1 MITRSFYYNKNMKHT
16 KNNHFVPQ
24 GYLKK
29 FFDENHCIYKCD
41 LENSSKIY
49 EVTDIKKECCKR
61 NLYTVKNKITYNE
74 IEYFCQIAG
83 FNDEVEI
90 NFCKRICDYINGD
103 YSNFISDICLSGIPK
118 AYWPVFMDY
127 IKGFVNDKFISK
139 SQENIFT
146 AVYEN
151 DFFNILNQI
160 IESESIDFIK
170 NNVDLSKISL
180 YLYVKLEGFLHT
192 SALKIIYLKMKEE
205 HPNLPSIKEYEE
217 KIKKLKYNTNMYLN
231 LIHYLIIQYFRTEK
245 QINNLKNSLLY
256 LKKQWKEKFINIAL
270 PDYIEKF
277 IEMNEESF
285 IFIFLH
291 LRSIYLVEYLINS
304 GYKLILLKNNTETP
318 FITSDSPCINIFVSY
333 INPFE
338 LQGDDFEIY
347 FPISPTLA
355 LLYTNRKGYK
365 NTEKTKITLNDKK
378 TILQFNKSIKKLAK
392 RYLYSNQKSIL
403 VI

>member
-1 MITRSFYYNKNMKHT
+1 MNNTA
-16 KNNHFVPQ
+16 NNHFVPQ
-24 GYLKK
+24 GYLKN
-29 FFDENHCIYKCD
+29 FFDENHYIYKCD

-49 EVTDIKKECCKR
+49 EVTNLKKECCRR
-61 NLYTVKNKITYNE
+61 NLYTVKNKITYKE

-90 NFCKRICDYINGD
+90 DFCKRICDYINGD
-103 YSNFISDICLSGIPK
+103 YSNFVFDICLSGIPK
-118 AYWPVFMDY
+118 VYWSVFMDY

-146 AVYEN
+146 TVYEN

-160 IESESIDFIK
+160 IESESTDFIK
-170 NNVDLSKISL
+170 NDVDLSKISL
-180 YLYVKLEGFLHT
+180 YLYVKLEAFLHT
-192 SALKIIYLKMKEE
+192 SALKIIYLKMKEK
-205 HPNLPSIKEYEE
+205 HPSLPSIKNLEE
-217 KIKKLKYNTNMYLN
+217 EIKKLKYNTNMYLS

-245 QINNLKNSLLY
+245 QINNLKNSLLH
-256 LKKQWKEKFINIAL
+256 LKEQWKEKFINNIL

-291 LRSIYLVEYLINS
+291 LRSIYLVEFLISS

-318 FITSDSPCINIFVSY
+318 FITSDSPSINIFASY
-333 INPFE
+333 IDPFE

-365 NTEKTKITLNDKK
+365 DTEKTKIILNDKK
-378 TILQFNKSIKKLAK
+378 TVLEFNKSIKKLAK
-392 RYLYSNQKSIL
+392 RYLYSNKK
-403 VI
+403 VF